1 MPQILT
7 KYFGTIDYDDENVI
21 RFPSGLPSFE
31 EESRFLVIAPADR
44 APLVFLQSMRQPG
57 LCFLTLPI
65 LVIDPHYHLE
75 MTAQDLESIEL
86 DTGRQPAIRE
96 DVECLAV
103 LVAPEDGPPSAN
115 LLAPIV
121 INRRTRLGT
130 QAVRLDSV
138 YSHQHQLASP
148 EDTCS

>member
-1 MPQILT
+1 MPQILS
-7 KYFGTIDYDDENVI
+7 KYFGTIDYVEEQVV

-31 EESRFLVIAPADR
+31 EEDQFLIIRPADR
-44 APLVFLQSMRQPG
+44 APLVFLQSMRQPS

-75 MTAQDLESIEL
+75 MTTEDLASLEL
-86 DTGRQPAIRE
+86 DTSRQPVI
-96 DVECLAV
+96 DGKVDCLAV

-121 INRRTRLGT
+121 INPQTRLGI
-130 QAVRLDSV
+130 QAIRLDSE
-138 YSHQHQLASP
+138 YSHQHPLARP
-148 EDTCS
+148 EDICS

>member
-7 KYFGTIDYDDENVI
+7 KYFGTIDYADENVI

-31 EESRFLVIAPADR
+31 EEDRFLVIRPADR

-65 LVIDPHYHLE
+65 LVIDPHYQLE
-75 MTAQDLESIEL
+75 MTADDLESLEL
-86 DTGRQPAIRE
+86 ETGRQPVIGGE
-96 DVECLAV
+96 VDGLAV
-103 LVAPEDGPPSAN
+103 LVAPEDGAPSAN

-121 INRRTRLGT
+121 INPR
-130 QAVRLDSV
+130 
-138 YSHQHQLASP
+138 
-148 EDTCS
+148 